1 MKKGK
6 FIVIDGLDGSGK
18 KTQLDLLVLYCRK
31 QKIKTAT
38 VDFPQYYKTFF
49 GRLAGRYLNGEF
61 GDVEETNPYLTGLTF
76 AGDRWQ
82 AKPDMLKA
90 LKQGRLLLA
99 NRYTSSSAAFM
110 AGKFKSSSK
119 QDRFIDW
126 IYELEQ
132 KIYGCPNED
141 FVIYLSVPVAIGQKL
156 VIKKG
161 KRRYTGRKQKL
172 DIHEKNLVYM
182 ERVKQIY
189 LRMIKKRKNWFFI
202 DCMKGKKL
210 LSPEEIHQMIL
221 KILKDKKII

>member
-6 FIVIDGLDGSGK
+6 LIVIDGLDGSGK
-18 KTQLDLLVLYCRK
+18 RTQLDLLVKYCRK

-49 GRLAGRYLNGEF
+49 GRLVGRYLNGEF
-61 GDVEETNPYLTGLTF
+61 GDVEETSPYLTGLTF

-82 AKPDMLKA
+82 AKPNMLKA
-90 LKQGRLLLA
+90 LEQGKLLLA

-110 AGKFKSSSK
+110 TGKFKSKLK

-126 IYELEQ
+126 IYKLEQ
-132 KIYGCPNED
+132 EVYGCPRED
-141 FVIYLSVPVAIGQKL
+141 FVIYFSVPVSVGQKL
-156 VIKKG
+156 VMKKG
-161 KRRYTGRKQKL
+161 KRKYTGRKQKL

-189 LRMIKKRKNWFFI
+189 LRMIKKRNNWFFV
-202 DCMKGKKL
+202 DCMKGRKL
-210 LSPEEIHQMIL
+210 LSPEEIHQIIL
-221 KILKDKKII
+221 DILKDKRII